1 MLAHH
6 QEQQRAVTVL
16 EGEHRTAL
24 ARAKALADAY
34 IRLKQEAEE
43 NHPLDA
49 AAKRAFE
56 ALSDD
61 RCVDTESRG
70 GGGGSSCQM
79 MARWGG
85 GEPREGAAAEGV
97 LVGGVLFT
105 DGWKRVGVH

>member
-49 AAKRAFE
+49 AARKAFE

-61 RCVDTESRG
+61 RCGGGWRARG
-70 GGGGSSCQM
+70 GGADEGGWC
-79 MARWGG
+79 
-85 GEPREGAAAEGV
+85 V
-97 LVGGVLFT
+97 LYG
-105 DGWKRVGVH
+105 K